1 MPVIEHR
8 NILFCLFDSLSLKDF
23 DQLEC
28 AGALPALSCL
38 RSDGVFFN
46 RCYTPCPESS
56 PARASVF
63 TGLDPAVHGLWTNGV
78 ALPHTETTFSQLLK
92 SAGYSTFLAGR
103 YQLAGVSRW
112 TTEHVPVRDFEQMA
126 WAHGPLHR
134 SRQNAYLNWL
144 KQIAP
149 EDYSSIFTTQ
159 ANPDKTQLSHQQKTA
174 YEALPDELSFN
185 HWVGKSASNW
195 INKSIDDK
203 PLLAIAGFCV
213 GNDLG
218 AEPHPDGDG
227 EGVSEI
233 ALRQADTA
241 IGKIVEHL
249 RASSRSKD
257 TVIVIASAR
266 GNCDFASGDNQ
277 MNERSIRVPLL
288 FSYPGCDPRVVD
300 SLVSTIDI
308 APTVMELANVVR
320 GGRTQG
326 CLLPAVCNDTEATR
340 DWAMTRLRTSTLCGA
355 RNWKT
360 SFCLNKWK
368 LVTQHNASADGGD
381 KLRLY
386 DLESDPEEQS
396 NLALDQTYAGTLES
410 MIDQMIDARCALE
423 DRTEPRIAEF

>member
-23 DQLEC
+23 DQLEST
-28 AGALPALSCL
+28 GALPVLSHL

-78 ALPHTETTFSQLLK
+78 TLPDTEPTFVQFLK
-92 SAGYSTFLAGR
+92 SAGYSTYLAGR

-112 TTEHVPVRDFEQMA
+112 TTEHIRVTDFEHID
-126 WAHGPLHR
+126 WGHGPLHR

-144 KQIAP
+144 KQNAP
-149 EDYSSIFTTQ
+149 EEYSSIFTSQ
-159 ANPDKTQLSHQQKTA
+159 ASPEKTELSHQQQIA

-185 HWVGKSASNW
+185 HWIGECVGNW
-195 INKSIDDK
+195 IGESADNK
-203 PLLAIAGFCV
+203 PLLAIAGFSV
-213 GNDLG
+213 GSGLG
-218 AEPHPDGDG
+218 AEPHPDG

-233 ALRQADTA
+233 AMQQADAA
-241 IGKIVEHL
+241 IGKIMQQL
-249 RASSRSKD
+249 RTSDQAKD

-266 GNCDFASGDNQ
+266 GNCDVASADNQ

-288 FSYPGCDPRVVD
+288 FSIPGCAKQIIDT
-300 SLVSTIDI
+300 LVSTTDI
-308 APTVMELANVVR
+308 APTVMELANVAR
-320 GGRTQG
+320 GTRMQG
-326 CLLPAVCNDTEATR
+326 CLLPDVCNGSEGVR
-340 DWAMTRLRTSTLCGA
+340 DWAMTRLRTITFSGE

-360 SFCLNKWK
+360 SFCLNNLK
-368 LVTQHNASADGGD
+368 LVMQHSTSADRGD
-381 KLRLY
+381 SLSLY
-386 DLESDPEEQS
+386 NLESDPEEQN
-396 NLALDQTYAGTLES
+396 NLALDHTYADTLEA